1 MPNKNIINIINKYFS
16 PSPEYRAA
24 YALWLKNITSEELN
38 KATNISDPIKS
49 KVINELIELEK
60 NGI

>member
-1 MPNKNIINIINKYFS
+1 MSNKNIINIINRYFS

-38 KATNISDPIKS
+38 KATNISDPIRC
-49 KVINELIELEK
+49 KVFNELRTLEK